1 MLIGQEKV
9 KKQIELITKNEFKP
23 TLICGPS
30 GYGKTTFASYISESL
45 NQEITIINCA
55 TKTNKQEI
63 IKDVLRVPKY
73 SCVLLDEIHSLP
85 NSYQEIIYSF
95 LDKQSIVFNKLKLDV
110 STINFIGATTDE
122 GSLLE
127 PLLNRF
133 VYKLR
138 LDIYSDENLGEIIY
152 NYLDTYYNKDDCYA
166 LGKTA
171 RGCPRVAISRANA
184 YKISGSL
191 SNFFEFWDV
200 SPDGFE
206 KPDYQYLELLK
217 NNYPKPVSLK
227 TIEQKLKM
235 SSDSVVNNIES
246 FLIHK
251 NLILKSSK
259 GRELTEDGMQ
269 FMSIDNIDKFLH
281 NDLSWL

>member
-1 MLIGQEKV
+1 MLIGQQKV
-9 KKQIELITKNEFKP
+9 KKQIELITQNEFKP

-30 GYGKTTFASYISESL
+30 GYGKTTFASYISESMS
-45 NQEITIINCA
+45 QDITIINCA
-55 TKTNKQEI
+55 TKTNKQDI
-63 IKDVLRVPKY
+63 IKDILRVPKY

-85 NSYQEIIYSF
+85 TSYQEIVYSF

-138 LDIYSDENLGEIIY
+138 LDNYTDDDLGEIIF
-152 NYLDTYYNKDDCYA
+152 NYLERSYSGGDCYA

-171 RGCPRVAISRANA
+171 RGCPRVAIARANA

-191 SNFFEFWDV
+191 SNFFEYWDV
-200 SPDGFE
+200 SPEGFE
-206 KPDYQYLELLK
+206 KPDFQYLELLK
-217 NNYPKPVSLK
+217 NSYPKPVSLK

-235 SSDSVVNNIES
+235 SADSIINNIES

-251 NLILKSSK
+251 NLIIKSSK
-259 GRELTEDGMQ
+259 GRELTEQGLQ
-269 FMSIDNIDKFLH
+269 FMNVDNIDSFLH
-281 NDLSWL
+281 GGL

>member
-1 MLIGQEKV
+1 MLIGQQKV
-9 KKQIELITKNEFKP
+9 KKQIELITQNEFKP

-30 GYGKTTFASYISESL
+30 GYGKTTFASYISESMS
-45 NQEITIINCA
+45 QDITIINCA
-55 TKTNKQEI
+55 TKTNKQDI
-63 IKDVLRVPKY
+63 IKDILRVPKY

-85 NSYQEIIYSF
+85 TSYQEIVYSF

-138 LDIYSDENLGEIIY
+138 LDNYTDEDLGEIVY
-152 NYLDTYYNKDDCYA
+152 TYLEHNYGKSDCYA

-171 RGCPRVAISRANA
+171 RGCPRVAIARANA
-184 YKISGSL
+184 YKISGNL
-191 SNFFEFWDV
+191 SNFFEYWDV
-200 SPDGFE
+200 SPEGFE
-206 KPDYQYLELLK
+206 KPDFQYLELLK

-235 SSDSVVNNIES
+235 SADSVINNIES

-259 GRELTEDGMQ
+259 GRELTEQGLQ
-269 FMSIDNIDKFLH
+269 FMNVDNIDSFLH
-281 NDLSWL
+281 HEF

>member
-1 MLIGQEKV
+1 MLIGQQKV
-9 KKQIELITKNEFKP
+9 KKQIELITQNEFKP

-30 GYGKTTFASYISESL
+30 GYGKTTFASYISESMG
-45 NQEITIINCA
+45 QDITIINCA
-55 TKTNKQEI
+55 TKTNKQDI
-63 IKDVLRVPKY
+63 IKDILRVPKY

-85 NSYQEIIYSF
+85 NSYQEIVYSF

-138 LDIYSDENLGEIIY
+138 LDNYTDEDLGEIVY
-152 NYLDTYYNKDDCYA
+152 TYLEHNYGKSDCYA

-171 RGCPRVAISRANA
+171 RGCPRVAIARANA

-191 SNFFEFWDV
+191 SNFFEYWDI
-200 SPDGFE
+200 SSDGFE
-206 KPDYQYLELLK
+206 KPDFQYLELLK

-259 GRELTEDGMQ
+259 GRELTDQGLQ
-269 FMSIDNIDKFLH
+269 FMNVDNIDSFLYH
-281 NDLSWL
+281 EF

>member
-1 MLIGQEKV
+1 MLIGQSKV
-9 KKQIELITKNEFKP
+9 KKQIELITQNEFKP

-45 NQEITIINCA
+45 NQDITVINCA
-55 TKTNKQEI
+55 TKTNKQDI
-63 IKDVLRVPKY
+63 IKDILRVPKY

-85 NSYQEIIYSF
+85 NSYQEIVYSF
-95 LDKQSIVFNKLKLDV
+95 LDKQQINFNKLKLDV

-138 LDIYSDENLGEIIY
+138 LDSYTDEDLGHIIY
-152 NYLDTYYNKDDCYA
+152 NYLEQLYDKNDCFA

-171 RGCPRVAISRANA
+171 RGCPRVAIARANA
-184 YKISGSL
+184 YKISKSL
-191 SNFFEFWDV
+191 SNFFEYWDV
-200 SPDGFE
+200 SPEGFE
-206 KPDYQYLELLK
+206 KPDYQYLELLRD
-217 NNYPKPVSLK
+217 NYPKPVSLK
-227 TIEQKLKM
+227 TLEQKLKM
-235 SSDSVVNNIES
+235 SSDSVINNIES

-251 NLILKSSK
+251 DLIIKSSK
-259 GRELTEDGMQ
+259 GRELTRKGLD
-269 FMSIDNIDKFLH
+269 FMNVDNIDKFLQ